1 MELGGSLTERGDLP
15 VGRYCPIERVLG
27 TIGNRSSM
35 VLLREAMYGATRFEE
50 LVARSGLTET
60 TTARKLRDL
69 VTAGLLVKRPYRE
82 PGQRRRDEYVL
93 TDAGTDLMPALMAL
107 LQWGNAHDTPP
118 YPPEL
123 RHVDCGE
130 PVVVEAR
137 CAAGHRVGLDDLV
150 VSTDGPFGLQDP
162 RPADEAAERPRP
174 APRPVE

>member
-35 VLLREAMYGATRFEE
+35 VLLREAMYGTTRFEE
-50 LVARSGLTET
+50 LVSRTGLTET

-123 RHVDCGE
+123 RHVDCGGYGGGS
-130 PVVVEAR
+130 
-137 CAAGHRVGLDDLV
+137 CALPHCSSAIIAGMRSV
-150 VSTDGPFGLQDP
+150 
-162 RPADEAAERPRP
+162 PASVRTYSSRPRWP
-174 APRPVE
+174 GSR